1 MESRTRAL
9 TDALRSARGRKGWS
23 QRDVSD
29 RMKLTQAQLSRIE
42 SGASDVRLATFVE
55 LARILDLE
63 PVLVPRS
70 ALSGV
75 NAVLRELEA
84 GQGARMVRGA
94 ANDLMRVARDLR
106 VRYPN
111 DPLLDRLETLAR
123 DLHPLEP
130 LFQSSPAQAELTDI
144 VEDLRE
150 RAREP
155 GSDLGGFRRGVDRL
169 ASLRNKLVHGQQTGE
184 RPAYTLDD
192 ED

>member
-9 TDALRSARGRKGWS
+9 TGALRDARGRKGWS

-84 GQGARMVRGA
+84 GQDARAVRGA
-94 ANDLMRVARDLR
+94 ANDLMRIVKNLQ

-123 DLHPLEP
+123 DLHPLER
-130 LFQSSPAQAELTDI
+130 LFQSSLAQTELIDI
-144 VEDLRE
+144 VEDLRK
-150 RAREP
+150 RAGEP
-155 GSDLGGFRRGVDRL
+155 GPDLEGLRRGVERL
-169 ASLRNKLVHGQQTGE
+169 ALLRSQLVHGPRAAE

>member
-9 TDALRSARGRKGWS
+9 TEILRDARARKGWS

-42 SGASDVRLATFVE
+42 SGVSDVRLATFVE

-84 GQGARMVRGA
+84 GQDARTVRGA
-94 ANDLMRVARDLR
+94 ANELLR
-106 VRYPN
+106 IVNGLRPRYPA
-111 DPLLDRLETLAR
+111 DPLLDRLEALAS

-130 LFQSSPAQAELTDI
+130 LIQSSSDLAELTGI
-144 VEDLRE
+144 VDDLRH
-150 RAREP
+150 RALQP
-155 GSDLGGFRRGVDRL
+155 GKDLGGFRRGVDRL
-169 ASLRNKLVHGQQTGE
+169 AALRNRLLHRPSAEE
-184 RPAYTLDD
+184 RPAYSLDD

>member
-1 MESRTRAL
+1 MESRTHPLIKVLR
-9 TDALRSARGRKGWS
+9 DARVRKGWS

-42 SGASDVRLATFVE
+42 NEASDMRLATFVE
-55 LARILDLE
+55 LARVLDLE

-84 GQGARMVRGA
+84 GQDARTVRGA
-94 ANDLMRVARDLR
+94 ANDLMRIVSHLR
-106 VRYPN
+106 VGHPN
-111 DPLLDRLETLAR
+111 DPLLDRFETLAR
-123 DLHPLEP
+123 DLHRLEP
-130 LFQSSPAQAELTDI
+130 LFQSSPAQNELTDI
-144 VEDLRE
+144 VEDLRK

-155 GSDLGGFRRGVDRL
+155 GRDLGGFRRSVERL
-169 ASLRNKLVHGQQTGE
+169 ALLRNQLVHGRHAAE